1 MNTKPQTYKFNQF
14 IMFAW
19 SEWTTFQKISTN
31 ASIQNL
37 QVHVRQRSH
46 SNTLLVFLRAAI
58 TIQRAWRDY
67 KGLPDPAE
75 EETDLDKILS
85 PLPYG
90 ATTTSLSVQQS
101 SAAGTKSSQQL
112 NKDSQST
119 TRSRISN
126 KVSVCLKTQTMNQVE
141 LIGLS

>member
-1 MNTKPQTYKFNQF
+1 M
-14 IMFAW
+14 
-19 SEWTTFQKISTN
+19 
-31 ASIQNL
+31 
-37 QVHVRQRSH
+37 
-46 SNTLLVFLRAAI
+46 LLVFLRAAI

-90 ATTTSLSVQQS
+90 ATTTSLTVQQS

>member
-1 MNTKPQTYKFNQF
+1 
-14 IMFAW
+14 MFVW